1 MLMRLTKG
9 TKKALS
15 LALSTA
21 LVLTS
26 VNLGTSNA
34 DAKKLDKKEG
44 VKITVTSKSLDEKD
58 KTATEDGNVEITTTF
73 SKAATAGTLEGAN
86 FEVKATTDVTYD
98 VASEAAFSLKLVAA
112 EYDGKDVLKRTVTG
126 DFDDDDD
133 DKYVVNATTKKFED
147 FTAKAGDKI
156 TFTYKLTGFDEYIS
170 AAEAASKAAIEAAE
184 AASKAAAEV
193 ASKAAADA
201 ADAAEKAAAEID
213 AASKAAAEAASKAA
227 AELDAASKK
236 AAELQQKLDELTAPT
251 PEPAPVEK
259 GQMGNFNVKLNYVGD
274 DSWGE
279 QSWGDKSVNVTG
291 DGDYKIEYTATSDSS
306 DLFMM
311 ILSTDLYYGSL
322 ADDFALTVKNVV
334 IGDKTYTVDNNGCWG
349 FTDQK
354 VSDAYRF
361 NIVNPYNGLFD
372 KTGVN
377 WQDEA
382 VTSMDKLGTA
392 PVKAGDKITV
402 NFNVS
407 TKKASTTSVSI
418 KAAKTKASVAPGK
431 STTVKYTVKGTTSVK
446 ATSSNKTVTVKV
458 NKSKKTV
465 TIAAKKTAVMGKTA
479 TVTLKAGSKKSTI
492 KVTVSKT
499 ANVNKKKSANYIV
512 SLAKVT
518 KKVKASKIKVSVKNK
533 KVAKVTVKKTASGQV
548 TFQVKGL
555 KKGKTTATLKYGK
568 KSAKVSIVVK

>member
-1 MLMRLTKG
+1 MRLTKG

-34 DAKKLDKKEG
+34 DAKKLDKKDG
-44 VKITVTSKSLDEKD
+44 VKITVTSDSLKTAD

-73 SKAATAGTLEGAN
+73 SEAATAGALKDAYFAVT
-86 FEVKATTDVTYD
+86 ATTDVTYD

-126 DFDDDDD
+126 DFDDDN
-133 DKYVVNATTKKFED
+133 DKYVVNATNKKFED

-193 ASKAAADA
+193 ASKAAS
-201 ADAAEKAAAEID
+201 KAAAEID